1 MEQNIDTHTFLSTT
15 KDKLTIK
22 EDYTREYD
30 DFFNYKVLLEF
41 LGLIWAIFIIP
52 VIFLPDALIGALS
65 VTILF
70 LLIACFVIY
79 YKYRKLEWIFD
90 KSLKKVRLQRV
101 SHSFKRNRSHDFS
114 NIDSITYLKGNDMM
128 SKNHDVKILF
138 KNKKK
143 GKKVYTGKKE
153 KCEEVAGLIADFT
166 EKLCIYDDSKE
177 ATTYWDYNTV
187 VSPNTNTALKEDA
200 KIEGNV
206 IFIDIRHKTKIII
219 DTTLALRKAR
229 EKCPYA
235 ILRFLSQDNKEYMT
249 ITSRPNLNLAKRL
262 GLTSAQTHKIT
273 LFRPKLTD
281 NQIVELLK

>member
-1 MEQNIDTHTFLSTT
+1 MEENIDTHSF
-15 KDKLTIK
+15 LTITK
-22 EDYTREYD
+22 NTLIIKTDYTREYD
-30 DFFNYKVLLEF
+30 DIYR
-41 LGLIWAIFIIP
+41 GIFIIFGLILAINLILS
-52 VIFLPDALIGALS
+52 IFLEEALIGLFIFALG
-65 VTILF
+65 F
-70 LLIACFVIY
+70 LPFIGIY
-79 YKYRKLEWIFD
+79 TYFRYRKLEWIFD
-90 KSLKKVRLQRV
+90 TSLNKIHLQRA
-101 SHSFKRNRSHDFS
+101 SHSFKRNRSYDFS
-114 NIDSITYLKGNDMM
+114 NIDSITYLLGNYVYGP
-128 SKNHDVKILF
+128 SQYDVKILF

-143 GKKVYTGKKE
+143 GKNFFTGEKK
-153 KCEEVAGLIADFT
+153 KCERIGNLVSEFI

-177 ATTYWDYNTV
+177 STTYWDYNTV
-187 VSPNTNTALKEDA
+187 VLPNTNTALKEDA

-206 IFIDIRHKTKIII
+206 IFIDIRRRTKFII

-235 ILRFLSQDNKEYMT
+235 VLRFFSQDNEEYIT